1 MKICFTFI
9 FNTLSPLCVI
19 LKCENKLCFV
29 QKKKKFKIPK
39 CFAEK
44 YDYVGQLLKPGEVP
58 HDYTD
63 TEDENPEKSEKS
75 EAEKKTD

>member
-1 MKICFTFI
+1 M
-9 FNTLSPLCVI
+9 LCS
-19 LKCENKLCFV
+19 
-29 QKKKKFKIPK
+29 KKKKFKIPK

>member
-1 MKICFTFI
+1 M
-9 FNTLSPLCVI
+9 LCS
-19 LKCENKLCFV
+19 KNKE
-29 QKKKKFKIPK
+29 KFKILK